1 MMSTIKKTGRMGQ
14 VTRYLAR
21 VVFALTL
28 VTAPTVASAQGWT
41 FDRARQ
47 QAIDTHPSV
56 LAKQSSSLAA
66 KADIDTASW
75 QRYPTLTLE
84 AAKEGSGNA
93 ATTNILRIQ
102 QPLWTGGRI
111 TAGINAAQFRYDA
124 ADTAIEETK
133 QDITLRVIAAYT
145 EALRQQQRQDYAV
158 KSVKAHE
165 KLLTMISRRTEREV
179 SPQVD
184 KDFAQSRL
192 YQTMNDLSVI
202 NQALTTA
209 YTQLSQLIND
219 PVDKV
224 GELDAATLSL
234 PIDKDSA
241 LQQALE
247 RSPTLRRLAAET
259 AAAGEDVE
267 SKKAAYWPQFAM
279 RYENIS
285 GQANGL
291 SNNNS
296 RVLFVLD
303 AQPGA
308 GLSARSGAEAAAARQ
323 HAAQQARDAALRDI
337 REKIS
342 LDWSELIAA
351 RLRHQNAELTRG
363 MTTEVFD
370 SYTRQYTTGRKT
382 WIDVL
387 NAIRESTQSE
397 LALAD
402 ANAQI
407 MGSALRLKLLTGNLP
422 AVRGDK

>member
-1 MMSTIKKTGRMGQ
+1 MCNQ
-14 VTRYLAR
+14 TRYLAR
-21 VVFALTL
+21 VFIALTFA
-28 VTAPTVASAQGWT
+28 TTPTVASAQGWT
-41 FDRARQ
+41 FDQVRQ
-47 QAIDTHPSV
+47 QAIDTHPSI

-75 QRYPTLTLE
+75 QRYPTLTFE
-84 AAKEGSGNA
+84 AAKDSSGNA
-93 ATTNILRIQ
+93 ATTNTLRIQ
-102 QPLWTGGRI
+102 QPLWAGGRI
-111 TAGINAAQFRYDA
+111 TAGINAAQYRYDA

-145 EALRQQQRQDYAV
+145 EALRQQQRQEYAV

-165 KLLTMISRRTEREV
+165 KLLAMISRRTEHEV
-179 SPQVD
+179 SPRVD

-192 YQTMNDLSVI
+192 YQTMNDLSAI

-219 PVDKV
+219 PVNKV
-224 GELDAATLSL
+224 GELDADTYGV
-234 PIDKDSA
+234 PINKDSA

-247 RSPTLRRLAAET
+247 RSPTLRRLAAEE

-267 SKKAAYWPQFAM
+267 SKRAAYWPQLTM
-279 RYENIS
+279 RYENIND
-285 GQANGL
+285 QTNGL
-291 SNNNS
+291 ANNNS

-308 GLSARSGAEAAAARQ
+308 GLSAKSGIEAAAARQ
-323 HAAQQARDAALRDI
+323 QAAQQARDAALRDI
-337 REKIS
+337 REKVS
-342 LDWSELIAA
+342 LDWNELIAA
-351 RLRHQNAELTRG
+351 RIRHQNAELARA

-370 SYTRQYTTGRKT
+370 SYTRQYTAGRKT

-387 NAIRESTQSE
+387 NAIREATLSE

-422 AVRGDK
+422 AARGDK